1 METPLPQYEIRVARV
16 TVHDTREFLNRLRRV
31 MKSSG
36 TVIVCFNAENMA
48 GIRHADAALLHA
60 IRSFYGGVP
69 IAKTLEMEALLYAA
83 GTRQCTEAG
92 ALGIHDGE
100 NLLYICCCPSR
111 EVGWKALADLMHF
124 SEGPD
129 DAVDPAHAGRLKHL
143 YAITDEEIAAAGGES
158 RLFDLVIE
166 RVALLDAY
174 R

>member
-1 METPLPQYEIRVARV
+1 
-16 TVHDTREFLNRLRRV
+16 

-48 GIRHADAALLHA
+48 GIRHADAAIFHA
-60 IRSFYGGVP
+60 MRSFHEGFP

-100 NLLYICCCPSR
+100 NLLYICCCPPR
-111 EVGWKALADLMHF
+111 EGCWNALATLVHF
-124 SEGPD
+124 IDGPD
-129 DAVDPAHAGRLKHL
+129 GSIDPAHTGRLKHL
-143 YAITDEEIAAAGGES
+143 YAIADEEIAAAGGES